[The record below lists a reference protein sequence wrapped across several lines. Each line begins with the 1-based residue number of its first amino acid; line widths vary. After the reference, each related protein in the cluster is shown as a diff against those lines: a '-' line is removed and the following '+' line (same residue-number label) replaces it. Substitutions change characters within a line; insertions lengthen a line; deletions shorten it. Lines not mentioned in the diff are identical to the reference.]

1 MDVLLGI
8 WERVAAR
15 HAPLPLPA
23 AWLTIAAAALIVLV
37 PATWRVGRHVITIV
51 HEGGHAVAAT
61 LTGRPLG
68 GIRLH
73 SDTSGLTVSRG
84 RPSGP
89 GMILTILAGYAAP
102 PLLGLGAARML
113 GLGYDVGL
121 LWLLLAGLALLLVQI
136 RNWFGLWSVAVTG
149 AVLAGVSWF
158 ASPQAQGIF
167 ALLVTAF
174 LLLGAVRTVLE
185 LHASRS
191 RRAGTVSDADQLA
204 RLTRVPGMVW
214 VGVSLLVAA
223 SCAWFCA
230 GLLGLVCTAGCA

>member
-149 AVLAGVSWF
+149 AVLAGWSRRSCSSAPCAPCWNCTRRAPAAPGRSRTPTNWR
-158 ASPQAQGIF
+158 ASPGCPAWSGS
-167 ALLVTAF
+167 
-174 LLLGAVRTVLE
+174 GCP
-185 LHASRS
+185 SWS
-191 RRAGTVSDADQLA
+191 RRRAPGSPLGFSAWSA
-204 RLTRVPGMVW
+204 RP
-214 VGVSLLVAA
+214 AA
-223 SCAWFCA
+223 RKAA
-230 GLLGLVCTAGCA
+230 KPARPP